1 MPLPDYLS
9 ELYDRLSLMSGA
21 RARYK
26 QLMNF
31 FWHTPPAQQEE
42 HQSQPVEYP
51 IEIYENRKPDF
62 SIGQSEPYKQP
73 ENDVAD
79 QIVFHTPEARGA
91 PLTFG
96 DQPLDVEHDSDG
108 DEMII
113 QEDADDITDE
123 ELPEDDTDD
132 DLLPDPPEDDTLEDI
147 VEEQMADEN
156 MDDQNLEDMLNK
168 PFFPEG

>member
-1 MPLPDYLS
+1 MRLPDYLS

-62 SIGQSEPYKQP
+62 STGQPEPYKQP
-73 ENDVAD
+73 ENEVAE
-79 QIVFHTPEARGA
+79 QIIFHTPEVRGA
-91 PLTFG
+91 PLPFA
-96 DQPLDVEHDSDG
+96 DQQLDEGFDTDV
-108 DEMII
+108 DEVLT
-113 QEDADDITDE
+113 DDIAEDDLIEDGYGEE
-123 ELPEDDTDD
+123 ELSPDLPEH
-132 DLLPDPPEDDTLEDI
+132 DTLEDI
-147 VEEQMADEN
+147 VEEQMPDEN
-156 MDDQNLEDMLNK
+156 IDDQNLEDMLNK
-168 PFFPEG
+168 PFSPGG

>member
-73 ENDVAD
+73 ENEVTE
-79 QIVFHTPEARGA
+79 QIVFHTPEARVA
-91 PLTFG
+91 PMPFADQQLDEVLTDDIAEDG
-96 DQPLDVEHDSDG
+96 YGEEELSPDLPEHD
-108 DEMII
+108 
-113 QEDADDITDE
+113 A
-123 ELPEDDTDD
+123 
-132 DLLPDPPEDDTLEDI
+132 LEDI
-147 VEEQMADEN
+147 VEEQMPDESI
-156 MDDQNLEDMLNK
+156 DDQNLEDMLNK
-168 PFFPEG
+168 PFFPGG

>member
-1 MPLPDYLS
+1 MRLPEYLS
-9 ELYDRLSLMSGA
+9 ELYDRLSLMSSV

-31 FWHTPPAQQEE
+31 LGHTPPAQQEE
-42 HQSQPVEYP
+42 QQSQPVEYP

-73 ENDVAD
+73 ENEVAD

-91 PLTFG
+91 PLPFG
-96 DQPLDVEHDSDG
+96 DQPLDEEHDSDG

-123 ELPEDDTDD
+123 ELSED

-147 VEEQMADEN
+147 VEEPMPDESI
-156 MDDQNLEDMLNK
+156 DDQNLEDMLNK
-168 PFFPEG
+168 PFFPGG

>member
-1 MPLPDYLS
+1 MRLPEYLS
-9 ELYDRLSLMSGA
+9 ELYDRLSLMSSV

-31 FWHTPPAQQEE
+31 FWYAPPAQQEE
-42 HQSQPVEYP
+42 QQSQPVEYP

-73 ENDVAD
+73 ENEVAD

-91 PLTFG
+91 PLPFG
-96 DQPLDVEHDSDG
+96 EQQLDEEHDLDG

-113 QEDADDITDE
+113 QDDIEDITDE
-123 ELPEDDTDD
+123 ELPEDDLEDE
-132 DLLPDPPEDDTLEDI
+132 LLPDPPEHDTLEDI

-168 PFFPEG
+168 PFFPGG